1 MMMTPTQ
8 KADKTQGSM
17 TSGSPIGAAE
27 YFRTKLQFETTPHD
41 LKRDMESG
49 KVVLLDVRD
58 EQSYKTERIPGAKNT
73 PLTHLERHL
82 AELPK
87 NKTLVTYC
95 WNITCA
101 ASTKA
106 ALILAEKGFQ
116 VQELVGGIGEW
127 KTKFPTESSK

>member
-1 MMMTPTQ
+1 MMTTTQ
-8 KADKTQGSM
+8 KTNKAQDTM
-17 TSGSPIGAAE
+17 ISGSPISAAE

-41 LKRDMESG
+41 LKRDMEAG
-49 KVVLLDVRD
+49 KVILLDVRD
-58 EQSYKTERIPGAKNT
+58 EQAYKAERIPGAKNI

-106 ALILAEKGFQ
+106 ALILAEKGYQ

-127 KTKFPTESSK
+127 KTKFPTENSK